1 MKPEAA
7 DYLEKAQTLLSEAA
21 SILAIHLHEAA
32 GRTAYLGAFH
42 AAQAFIFEQT
52 GKTPKTHGGVHRE
65 FLRLSR
71 DDAHIAPDLR
81 IFLSQSYNLKF
92 IADYETG
99 PGAKVTAELATATLD
114 TARRFVARIAALLE

>member
-1 MKPEAA
+1 MQHRSSP
-7 DYLEKAQTLLSEAA
+7 
-21 SILAIHLHEAA
+21 SICMRLPDAPLISAHS
-32 GRTAYLGAFH
+32 TP
-42 AAQAFIFEQT
+42 AQAFVFEQT

-71 DDAHIAPDLR
+71 DDAHIAPALR
-81 IFLSQSYNLKF
+81 IFLSQSYNPKF
-92 IADYETG
+92 IADYEIE